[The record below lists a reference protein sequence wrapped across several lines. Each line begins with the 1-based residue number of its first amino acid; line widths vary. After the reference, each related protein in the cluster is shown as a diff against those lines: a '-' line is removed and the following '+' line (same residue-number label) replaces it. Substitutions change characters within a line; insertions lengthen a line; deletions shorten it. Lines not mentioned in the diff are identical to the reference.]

1 MIVVYEADG
10 PVEAH
15 LMKNMLTQANI
26 ESYIH
31 GESLTGGIGDL
42 QAIGLVRVMVDEKDF
57 DIAKEIINDWETA
70 EIVSNENTIDAGVIP
85 GAEPA

>member
-1 MIVVYEADG
+1 MIVVYEANG

-15 LMKNMLTQANI
+15 LMKNMLAQANI

-42 QAIGLVRVMVDEKDF
+42 QAIGLVRVMVDEKDY
-57 DIAKEIINDWETA
+57 DTAQEIINDWESA
-70 EIVSNENTIDAGVIP
+70 EIVESSTVADNSIIP
-85 GAEPA
+85 DGNPA